1 MNREVRI
8 AALLSVLLFVPV
20 FAGQGGGTEQQPM
33 QMPGMQMPG
42 MNHGMQMNEAGM
54 CLVNMATGTSKNP
67 LSWPPPMLPAHVG
80 TLNLMLMGQD
90 IPGDTRQAMPTAGC
104 QSSSR
109 KVF

>member
-20 FAGQGGGTEQQPM
+20 FAEQGGGTDQPPM

-54 CLVNMATGTSKNP
+54 YFMKMAKSTSINP
-67 LSWPPPMLPAHVG
+67 LLWPNPMLLPRVG
-80 TLNLMLMGQD
+80 SWNLNVMGQ
-90 IPGDTRQAMPTAGC
+90 PVLGGNPHAVPR
-104 QSSSR
+104 
-109 KVF
+109 